1 MRTRAELALIA
12 CVSGL
17 LGNPAAAA
25 DLDPQALMRLLGS
38 VEHASARFV
47 ETRHS
52 DLLTAPLVSRG
63 TLLYERPDRLEK
75 HVSFPYDERIVL
87 ERGQMIIDNRTRGRK
102 TTITIAN
109 APGIAGLVE
118 SIRATRAGDLGALE
132 RFYKVEVGGN
142 RGEWWLRLRPHDRE
156 LAKYVNAVT
165 VKGAGPRIERIEV
178 DETSGDRTAMEIDE
192 ELK

>member
-1 MRTRAELALIA
+1 MKARAELALVA

-17 LGNPAAAA
+17 LGCAAAAA
-25 DLDPQALMRLLGS
+25 DLDKQVLMQLLAS
-38 VEHASARFV
+38 VERASARFV

-52 DLLTAPLVSRG
+52 ALLTAPLVSRG
-63 TLLYERPDRLEK
+63 TLLYERPGRLEK
-75 HVSFPYDERIVL
+75 QVSFPYDERIVL
-87 ERGQMIIDNRTRGRK
+87 ERGQMTIDNRTRGRK
-102 TTITIAN
+102 MTIAIAS

-132 RFYKVEVGGN
+132 RFYKVEVGGS

-156 LAKYVNAVT
+156 LAEYVNAVT

-178 DETSGDRTAMEIDE
+178 DERSGDRTVMKINE
-192 ELK
+192 ELR

>member
-1 MRTRAELALIA
+1 MRTRAELAFVA

-17 LGNPAAAA
+17 LGSATAAA
-25 DLDPQALMRLLGS
+25 DLDKQALMQLLGS
-38 VEHASARFV
+38 AERASARYV

-52 DLLTAPLVSRG
+52 ALLTAPLISRG

-87 ERGQMIIDNRTRGRK
+87 ERGQMSIDNRTRGRK
-102 TTITIAN
+102 MLITITR

-132 RFYKVEVGGN
+132 RFFEVEVGGN
-142 RGEWWLRLRPHDRE
+142 RDEWRLRLRPHDRE
-156 LAKYVNAVT
+156 LAEYVNAVT

-178 DETSGDRTAMEIDE
+178 DERSGDRTVMEINE
-192 ELK
+192 ELR